1 MLTLGAIGVLG
12 ALALG
17 ACNGGGGSSAVPGQF
32 QAKGE
37 KLLTVDG
44 KYTVT
49 SDMMDAV
56 TRNIPD
62 EMIEARKESGEYAK
76 MVEQVGL
83 GEMLYRQAIEAK
95 IHEDPEV
102 KKSLAMKMREVLAQ
116 ELLASRVE
124 ERVNDAAIQT
134 MYDERKVRFQKPQAR
149 ARHILVTEEALAN
162 EIMEK
167 LGRGE
172 DFAALAKEFT
182 IDARTRGEGGDLGW
196 FEREGKLEEVAA
208 VAFDAELNKPQ
219 GPIQSRFGFHIIEP
233 LERRDAI
240 PLEEVRD
247 ELEAE
252 LRQKEYAK
260 VIEEVKASLNY
271 ERFGEVK
278 EMHEKADSWGVGNTP
293 SAPGGAPGG
302 MPHPPGGGM

>member
-1 MLTLGAIGVLG
+1 MVAGVLV
-12 ALALG
+12 LG
-17 ACNGGGGSSAVPGQF
+17 ACNDGGGAKAVPGEF

-37 KLLTVDG
+37 KLLSVDG
-44 KYTVT
+44 KYAVT
-49 SDMMDAV
+49 SDMMEAV
-56 TRNIPD
+56 TRNMPAPIL
-62 EMIEARKESGEYAK
+62 EARKESGEYAK

-95 IHEDPEV
+95 LHEDPDV
-102 KKSLAMKMREVLAQ
+102 QKAIAMKMREALAQ

-124 ERVNDAAIQT
+124 ERVNDAAIQAL
-134 MYDERKVRFQKPQAR
+134 YDERAVRFKKPQAR

-167 LGRGE
+167 LGKGE
-172 DFAALAKEFT
+172 DFATLAKEFT
-182 IDARTRGEGGDLGW
+182 IDARTRGDGGDLGW

-247 ELEAE
+247 ELEGE

-260 VIEEVKASLNY
+260 VIEEVKASLDY
-271 ERFGEVK
+271 EYFGEVK
-278 EMHEKADSWGVGNTP
+278 EMHEKVDAWGVGTP
-293 SAPGGAPGG
+293 GAPGAMPGG
-302 MPHPPGGGM
+302 MPPHPPGGK